1 MRLPPFETI
10 AKPHNDILRGRF
22 TADTYAARLGQVVR
36 NEGPLEYRNAQ
47 RFFQRTHETN
57 GLMSLLNGIE
67 GRLKGRNR
75 QNQDPIVQLQ
85 TPFGGGKTHTLISLY
100 HKAKEWNALPVV
112 IVGSDIDPGQGDTF
126 WGSIEQQ
133 LTGGLQRFKK
143 QVAPGTE
150 SLSEMFTDTKQPV
163 LILMDEVLNYLERA
177 AGVSVHESTLAEQTL
192 AFMLS
197 LTEAVASNNNIAFIA
212 TLQESEVAPIE
223 EKYSLFTDLLTR
235 MRRVVTPVEDA
246 EIASIIRKRLFGEVN
261 LNEAKRIAREFAKY
275 ARQESILP
283 SGMQESE
290 YRKQF
295 VESYPFQPEVI
306 DVLYQRW
313 GSFPNFQRTRG
324 VLRFLSRVVHR
335 ASGKNRPYITLADF
349 DLTDNDIRD
358 ELLEHIDAP
367 YRGIIDN
374 DITGRTAGA
383 KAADT
388 TLGGT
393 YQHLAL
399 GTRTATAIFLYSFTG
414 GMERGAK
421 LDEIKRS
428 AAVLEHPAAVID
440 TAKHRLTEHLFYL
453 RTENGKTYFDTQPN
467 LNRIVQTQIENVDSE
482 IVEGR
487 FSAQLRKSF
496 KTTSHAQL
504 KTVIV
509 PKDGTDI
516 PDDDTL
522 KLIVLDTRDDV
533 FCQNLIEYRGTT
545 PRIYRNT
552 LFFIIPS
559 SGEASELKAGLKKVI
574 AYEEIK
580 KDNSLNLSPVQRK
593 EINETLKE
601 SEADLEN
608 ALRRDYR
615 TVLVPKKEGFSEGDL
630 GLPAAGMNT
639 PFDEAVYGM
648 LRVKGLILTS
658 IGPRNISIRYLKDN
672 DTVSTSQLFHSSLRT
687 PGETR
692 VLREAWETGI
702 RQGVQDGLF
711 ALGEKVGGKLV
722 PCYFKNAP
730 LEVTLS
736 NDEVIIQ
743 PNLIRENITP
753 EDILQD
759 YLAENETIST
769 SQPFQYNPQSA
780 NEPRSLRSAWEM
792 AVREGIQKGTFGIGD
807 KMGDEIIPRA
817 FMQEPPAI
825 TLNDNEVL
833 IQASLC
839 PGLIAHPPQPDLVPT
854 GNQGGTVTPSP
865 KPGPTSTAGLPRKA
879 IGIRFTLP
887 QGKVSNVAQHL
898 NQLQTSFQNMQIELK
913 ASDGEISREA
923 YEEFKEKFRELDI
936 EIEEV

>member
-1 MRLPPFETI
+1 MRLLPFKTI
-10 AKPHNDILRGRF
+10 AKPHNDILKGRF
-22 TADTYAARLGQVVR
+22 TADTYAARLGQVVK

-47 RFFQRTHETN
+47 RFFERTHETN
-57 GLMSLLNGIE
+57 GLTSLLNGVE

-112 IVGSDIDPGQGDTF
+112 IVGSDMDPGQGDTF

-133 LTGGLQRFKK
+133 LTGGLQRFTT

-150 SLSEMFTDTKQPV
+150 SLSKMFTDTKQPV

-177 AGVSVHESTLAEQTL
+177 AGVPVQKSTLAEQTL

-261 LNEAKRIAREFAKY
+261 LNEAKRVAREFGKY

-283 SGMQESE
+283 SSMQESE

-349 DLTDNDIRD
+349 NLTDNDIRN
-358 ELLEHIDAP
+358 EFLEHIDAS

-383 KAADT
+383 KATDK

-428 AAVLEHPAAVID
+428 AAVLEHPAAIID
-440 TAKHRLTEHLFYL
+440 TAKNRLTEHLFYL
-453 RTENGKTYFDTQPN
+453 RTENGKAYFDTQPN
-467 LNRIVQTQIENVDSE
+467 LNRIVRTRMENVNSE
-482 IVEGR
+482 TVEGR
-487 FSAQLRKSF
+487 FRAQLRKSF
-496 KTTSHAQL
+496 KTIPHAPL
-504 KTVIV
+504 KTVVI

-516 PDDDTL
+516 PENDAL

-533 FCQNLIEYRGTT
+533 FCQNLVENRGET

-559 SGEASELKAGLKKVI
+559 SGEASELKAELKKVI
-574 AYEEIK
+574 AYEEIQ
-580 KDNSLNLSPVQRK
+580 KDNSLNLSPAQRK
-593 EINETLKE
+593 EIDQALTQ
-601 SEADLEN
+601 SGIVLEN

-615 TVLVPKKEGFSEGDL
+615 IVLIPAKEGFSEEDL
-630 GLPAAGMNT
+630 GLPAAGMNAR
-639 PFDEAVYGM
+639 FDETVYDM
-648 LRVKGLILTS
+648 LRVKSLILTS
-658 IGPRNISIRYLKDN
+658 IGPRNISIRYLEDN

-702 RQGVQDGLF
+702 RQGIQDGLF
-711 ALGEKVGGKLV
+711 ALGEKARDKLV
-722 PCYFKNAP
+722 PRYFKESS
-730 LEVTLS
+730 LVVTLD
-736 NDEVIIQ
+736 NDEVIIHSD
-743 PNLIRENITP
+743 LIRENITP
-753 EDILQD
+753 EDILKE
-759 YLAENETIST
+759 YLKEDESIST
-769 SQPFQYNPQSA
+769 SQPFKYNPQVT
-780 NEPRSLRSAWEM
+780 NKPKPLRDTWEQ
-792 AVREGIQKGTFGIGD
+792 AIREGIQKGTFGIGD
-807 KMGDEIIPRA
+807 KMGDELIPRV
-817 FMQEPPAI
+817 FIQEPPVI

-833 IQASLC
+833 IQTSLC

-854 GNQGGTVTPSP
+854 GNPGGVVPPPP
-865 KPGPTSTAGLPRKA
+865 KSGPTSAAGGPKKA

-887 QGKVSNVAQHL
+887 QGKVSNVAPYIS
-898 NQLQTSFQNMQIELK
+898 QLQANFQSMQIELK
-913 ASDGEISREA
+913 ASDGEISSDT
-923 YEEFKEKFRELDI
+923 YEKLKEKFLELGI

>member
-10 AKPHNDILRGRF
+10 AKPHNDILKGRF
-22 TADTYAARLGQVVR
+22 TADTYAARLGRVVK

-47 RFFQRTHETN
+47 RFFERTHETN
-57 GLMSLLNGIE
+57 GLMSLLNGVE

-112 IVGSDIDPGQGDTF
+112 IVGSDMDPGQGDTF

-177 AGVSVHESTLAEQTL
+177 AGVPIQKSTLAEQTL

-197 LTEAVASNNNIAFIA
+197 LTEAVASNNNIAFIV

-223 EKYSLFTDLLTR
+223 DKYSLFTDLLTR

-261 LNEAKRIAREFAKY
+261 LNEVKRMAREFAKY

-283 SGMQESE
+283 PGIQESE

-335 ASGKNRPYITLADF
+335 VSGKNRPYITLADF
-349 DLTDNDIRD
+349 DLTDSDIRD

-367 YRGIIDN
+367 YRGIIAS

-383 KAADT
+383 KAVDT
-388 TLGGT
+388 KLGGT

-428 AAVLEHPAAVID
+428 AAVLEHPSAIVD
-440 TAKHRLTEHLFYL
+440 TVKHLLTEHLFYL
-453 RTENGKTYFDTQPN
+453 RTENGTSYFDTQPN
-467 LNRIVQTQIENVDSE
+467 LRRIVQTRMDNIDDKV
-482 IVEGR
+482 VAGR
-487 FSAQLRKSF
+487 NSTQLRKSF
-496 KTTSHAQL
+496 KSSGYL
-504 KTVIV
+504 KTYIA

-516 PDDDTL
+516 RDTDDL
-522 KLIVLDTRDDV
+522 KLIVLSKRDDA
-533 FCQNLIEYRGTT
+533 FCQNLVENRGET

-559 SGEASELKAGLKKVI
+559 AGEANQLKTEVKSVI
-574 AYEEIK
+574 AHEEIK
-580 KDNSLNLSPVQRK
+580 KDNSLNLSTTQKK
-593 EINETLKE
+593 EIDTALKQ
-601 SEADLEN
+601 SDSALEN
-608 ALRRDYR
+608 AVRQDYR
-615 TVLVPKKEGFSEGDL
+615 IVLIPTKEGFREEDL
-630 GLPAAGMNT
+630 GLPAAGMST
-639 PFDEAVYGM
+639 PFDETVYEM
-648 LRVKGLILTS
+648 LRVKSEILTS

-672 DTVSTSQLFHSSLRT
+672 DTVSTSQLFHSSLRS

-692 VLREAWETGI
+692 VLREAWINGI

-711 ALGEKVGGKLV
+711 ALGEKAGGKLV
-722 PCYFKNAP
+722 PRYFKELP
-730 LEVTLS
+730 LEVTLD

-743 PNLIRENITP
+743 PNLIRESITS
-753 EDILQD
+753 EDILRD
-759 YLAENETIST
+759 YLMDNKAVST
-769 SQPFQYNPQSA
+769 SQPFQYNQQST
-780 NEPRSLRSAWEM
+780 NEPRSLRSTWEM
-792 AVREGIQKGTFGIGD
+792 AIREGIQKGTFGIGD
-807 KMGDEIIPRA
+807 KLGAEVIPRA
-817 FMQEPPAI
+817 FREETPPI

-839 PGLIAHPPQPDLVPT
+839 TRLIAHPPQPDLRPA
-854 GNQGGTVTPSP
+854 GNQSGPETPP
-865 KPGPTSTAGLPRKA
+865 PDPGSTSAANLPRKS

-887 QGKVSNVAQHL
+887 QGKVSNVAQHF
-898 NQLQTSFQNMQIELK
+898 NQLQTNFQNMQIELK
-913 ASDGEISREA
+913 ASDGEISQDA
-923 YEEFKEKFRELDI
+923 YEELKENLRALGI
-936 EIEEV
+936 EIEEI

>member
-10 AKPHNDILRGRF
+10 AKPHNDILKGRF
-22 TADTYAARLGQVVR
+22 TADTYAARLGQVVK

-47 RFFQRTHETN
+47 RFFERTHETN
-57 GLMSLLNGIE
+57 GLISLLNGVE

-100 HKAKEWNALPVV
+100 HKAKEWNVLPVA
-112 IVGSDIDPGQGDTF
+112 IVGSDMDPGQGDTF
-126 WGSIEQQ
+126 WGSIEYQ

-150 SLSEMFTDTKQPV
+150 SLSKMFTDTKQPV

-177 AGVSVHESTLAEQTL
+177 AGVPVEKSTLAEQTL

-197 LTEAVASNNNIAFIA
+197 LTEAVASNNNIAFIV

-235 MRRVVTPVEDA
+235 MRRVVTPVEDT

-261 LNEAKRIAREFAKY
+261 LNEVKRIAREFAKY
-275 ARQESILP
+275 TRQESILP
-283 SGMQESE
+283 PGMQESE

-358 ELLEHIDAP
+358 ELLEHVDSA
-367 YRGIIDN
+367 YRGIINN

-383 KAADT
+383 KAVDT

-428 AAVLEHPAAVID
+428 AAVLEHPAAIVD
-440 TAKHRLTEHLFYL
+440 AAKNRLTESLFYL

-467 LNRIVQTQIENVDSE
+467 LNRIVQTRMENVDTE
-482 IVEGR
+482 IVERR

-496 KTTSHAQL
+496 KPTSHARL
-504 KTVIV
+504 KTVVV

-516 PDDDTL
+516 PDDDNL

-533 FCQNLIEYRGTT
+533 FCHNLIEYRGTI

-552 LFFIIPS
+552 PFFIIPS
-559 SGEASELKAGLKKVI
+559 SGEASELKASLKKVI

-580 KDNSLNLSPVQRK
+580 KDNSLNLSPAQRK
-593 EINETLKE
+593 EIDETLKE
-601 SEADLEN
+601 SETALEN

-615 TVLVPKKEGFSEGDL
+615 TVLVPGKEGFSEEDL
-630 GLPAAGMNT
+630 GLPASGINT
-639 PFDEAVYGM
+639 PFDEIVYEM
-648 LRVKGLILTS
+648 LRVKSLILTS
-658 IGPRNISIRYLKDN
+658 IGPRNISIRYLKKN

-702 RQGVQDGLF
+702 RHGVQDGLF
-711 ALGEKVGGKLV
+711 ALGEKAGGKLV
-722 PCYFKNAP
+722 PRYFKNAP
-730 LEVTLS
+730 LGVTLS

-753 EDILQD
+753 ENILRN
-759 YLAENETIST
+759 YLMDDETVST
-769 SQPFQYNPQSA
+769 SQPFHHNPQST
-780 NEPRSLRSAWEM
+780 NEPRLLHGAWE
-792 AVREGIQKGTFGIGD
+792 AAIREGVQKGTFGIGD
-807 KMGDEIIPRA
+807 KMGDELILRA
-817 FMQEPPAI
+817 FREEVPSI
-825 TLNDNEVL
+825 TLNDNEVI

-839 PGLIAHPPQPDLVPT
+839 TKLIAHPPQPDLVPT
-854 GNQGGTVTPSP
+854 RKQGKPEAPSP
-865 KPGPTSTAGLPRKA
+865 KPVPTSAASPPRKA

-887 QGKVSNVAQHL
+887 QGKVNNVAPYIG
-898 NQLQTSFQNMQIELK
+898 QLQANFQNMEIELK
-913 ASDGEISREA
+913 ASDGEIPVDT
-923 YEEFKEKFRELDI
+923 YEELKENLRALGI
-936 EIEEV
+936 EVQEV

>member
-1 MRLPPFETI
+1 MRLPSFETI
-10 AKPHNDILRGRF
+10 AKPHNDILKGRF
-22 TADTYAARLGQVVR
+22 TADTYAARLGQVVK

-47 RFFQRTHETN
+47 RFFERTHETN
-57 GLMSLLNGIE
+57 GLTSLLNGVE

-112 IVGSDIDPGQGDTF
+112 IVGSDMDPGHGDTF

-133 LTGGLQRFKK
+133 LTGGLQRFKN

-150 SLSEMFTDTKQPV
+150 RLSDMFTDMKRPV

-177 AGVSVHESTLAEQTL
+177 AGVAVQKSTLAEQTL

-197 LTEAVASNNNIAFIA
+197 LTEAVASHKSIAFIA
-212 TLQESEVAPIE
+212 TLQQSEVAPIE

-235 MRRVVTPVEDA
+235 MKRVVTPVEDA

-283 SGMQESE
+283 PGIQESE

-313 GSFPNFQRTRG
+313 GSFQNFQRTRG
-324 VLRFLSRVVHR
+324 VLRFLSHVVQR
-335 ASGKNRPYITLADF
+335 TSGKNRPYITLADF

-358 ELLEHIDAP
+358 ELLEHIGAP

-383 KAADT
+383 KTTDT

-399 GTRTATAIFLYSFTG
+399 GTRTATAIFLFSFTG
-414 GMERGAK
+414 GMERGAN

-428 AAVLEHPAAVID
+428 AAVLEHPAAIVD

-453 RTENGKTYFDTQPN
+453 RTENGISYFDTQPN
-467 LNRIVQTQIENVDSE
+467 LRRIVQTRIDNIDDE
-482 IVEGR
+482 IVGGR
-487 FSAQLRKSF
+487 TSTQLRKSF
-496 KTTSHAQL
+496 KSSGYF
-504 KTVIV
+504 KTYVA

-516 PDDDTL
+516 PDTDDV
-522 KLIVLDTRDDV
+522 KLIVLPKRDDA
-533 FCQNLIEYRGTT
+533 FCQSLVENRGET

-559 SGEASELKAGLKKVI
+559 AGEANQLEAAVKREI
-574 AYEEIK
+574 AHAEIK
-580 KDNSLNLSPVQRK
+580 KDSSLNLSDAQRR
-593 EINETLKE
+593 EINDVLKHSE
-601 SEADLEN
+601 STLEN
-608 ALRRDYR
+608 AVRRDYR
-615 TVLVPKKEGFSEGDL
+615 IVLIPTKGGFSEEDI
-630 GLPAAGMNT
+630 GLPASGINT
-639 PFDEAVYGM
+639 PFDETVYEM
-648 LRVKGLILTS
+648 LRVKGEILIS

-672 DTVSTSQLFHSSLRT
+672 DTVPTAQLFHSSLRT

-692 VLREAWETGI
+692 VLREAWVEGI
-702 RQGVQDGLF
+702 RQGVQDGHF
-711 ALGEKVGGKLV
+711 ALGEKVDGRLV
-722 PCYFKNAP
+722 PRHFKELP
-730 LEVTLS
+730 LEITLD

-743 PNLIRENITP
+743 PHLIRESITP
-753 EDILQD
+753 EDILRD
-759 YLAENETIST
+759 YLMDCETIST
-769 SQPFQYNPQSA
+769 SQPFQYNPQST
-780 NEPRSLRSAWEM
+780 NKPRPLRDVWE
-792 AVREGIQKGTFGIGD
+792 AAIREGIQKGTFGLGD
-807 KMGDEIIPRA
+807 KMDNEFIPRA
-817 FMQEPPAI
+817 FRQEPPAT
-825 TLNDNEVL
+825 TLSDNEVL

-839 PGLIAHPPQPDLVPT
+839 TGLIVEPPNPYPPDEDGSVDSPP
-854 GNQGGTVTPSP
+854 GTPPPPSP
-865 KPGPTSTAGLPRKA
+865 TSKAA

-887 QGKVSNVAQHL
+887 QGKVSNVAQYIS
-898 NQLQTSFQNMQIELK
+898 QLQASFQKMQIELK
-913 ASDGEISREA
+913 ASNGEISQDA
-923 YEEFKEKFRELDI
+923 YEELKEKFRELGI
-936 EIEEV
+936 EIEEM